1 MESQK
6 MTWEEMKK
14 TFPDEW
20 LLVVDYEVDSS
31 GHLVAGVVLRHS
43 KSTDEVCAMPA
54 PEKKDFALRYTG
66 ESTFA
71 GLRSHAT
78 HEHSF

>member
-1 MESQK
+1 MEQQK

-14 TFPDEW
+14 RYPNEW
-20 LLVVDYEVDSS
+20 LLVIDYECDKS

-43 KSTDEVCAMPA
+43 KSKDEVY
-54 PEKKDFALRYTG
+54 ALPGPKQGVAFRYTG
-66 ESTFA
+66 KSTFA

-78 HEHSF
+78 HDHTF